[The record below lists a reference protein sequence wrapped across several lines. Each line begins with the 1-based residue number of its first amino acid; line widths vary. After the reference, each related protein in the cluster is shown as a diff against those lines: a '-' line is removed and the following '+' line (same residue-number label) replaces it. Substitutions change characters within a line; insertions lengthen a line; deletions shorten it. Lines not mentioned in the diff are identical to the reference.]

1 MTHQPEEP
9 GRFSPR
15 SSDGRGFFLRTRK
28 TPVCPPIPRLAS
40 PLLPACTR
48 NRPLH
53 TALHSHRD
61 MAARPT
67 VPSTIRFI
75 PVWLAKRLRYATC
88 PSKRKMTA
96 FLIDKTMRLL
106 ALLPL
111 WMNQAVGRLIGRIA
125 WWTNSSARR
134 ITSINLSLCYPDM
147 SRKERDVL
155 ARASLLHTGMLLTE
169 CAWILYRP
177 SDTVN
182 KFVADTVGQELL
194 EAAFSSDRGSIF
206 ASPHIGNWELSNLIV
221 SEQTELHYFYRSPR
235 NKTLAP
241 LLLKW
246 RGGLGGIALELSA
259 NGIRDAI
266 RVLKS
271 GGAIGILPDQEPDMA
286 NGMFAPFM
294 NTPVLTMTLLSR
306 LAKKTNAEVL
316 ICFTERLPK
325 ARGWRLHVRRADEK
339 IADADMSLATTAL
352 NRSIAHC
359 VSAIPAQYL
368 WDYKRFNALEN
379 GGRRNYKT
387 AET

>member
-1 MTHQPEEP
+1 
-9 GRFSPR
+9 
-15 SSDGRGFFLRTRK
+15 
-28 TPVCPPIPRLAS
+28 
-40 PLLPACTR
+40 
-48 NRPLH
+48 
-53 TALHSHRD
+53 
-61 MAARPT
+61 
-67 VPSTIRFI
+67 
-75 PVWLAKRLRYATC
+75 
-88 PSKRKMTA
+88 MTA
-96 FLIDKTMRLL
+96 FLIDTTMRML

-111 WMNQAVGRLIGRIA
+111 RMNQAVGRLIGRIA

-147 SRKERDVL
+147 PRQERDVL

-169 CAWILYRP
+169 CAWIWYRP

-259 NGIRDAI
+259 TGIRDAI